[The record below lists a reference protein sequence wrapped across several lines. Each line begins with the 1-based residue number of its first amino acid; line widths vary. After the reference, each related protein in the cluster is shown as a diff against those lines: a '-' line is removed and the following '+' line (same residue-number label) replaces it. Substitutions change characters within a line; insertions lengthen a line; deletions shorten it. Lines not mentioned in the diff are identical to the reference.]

1 MYCIIGYLLLVFNYF
16 LMFLLYFE
24 MKEVSLVMLL
34 IFIESIF
41 HVFTIICQ
49 KVVNEK
55 CLLDYR
61 TYQYKT
67 GTGKTVSVGI
77 SQKLIIIH

>member
-1 MYCIIGYLLLVFNYF
+1 
-16 LMFLLYFE
+16 

-55 CLLDYR
+55 CLLDHI

>member
-55 CLLDYR
+55 CLLDYI

-67 GTGKTVSVGI
+67 GTGKTAAVGI